1 MDLNEK
7 LRQLKRET
15 ELRRR
20 NEELERTLEF
30 LRRLDQPTRK
40 RLPAERVAKGIE
52 EYVDGQ
58 VESNDQGEFFVASQ
72 ALPFGRPYG
81 KLRISDISGA
91 DLSAL
96 ELFLGGTHLPEMS
109 RLVCLDTETTGLAGG
124 TGTCAW
130 LIGLGAAHGVQF
142 VVRQYFL
149 RDYPEEKAILAAL
162 AEALEGYDGVITFN
176 GKTFDIPLL
185 ETRYA
190 LARMKS
196 PFPRLVHLDLLHP
209 ARRLWKLRLESCE
222 LQNLEK
228 NVLGI
233 YREGDVDGSE
243 IPAIYFDYLRTGD
256 PKGLAPVFYHNTLDI
271 VTLAALSVELARA
284 IANAGEQMLDS
295 PLDLFSLSRI
305 FDRAG
310 AAERGVATCERALAA
325 GLPTPVESHA
335 LQHLA
340 AQYKRQR
347 QHERAVALWLELSR
361 RETRFALAAL
371 EELAIYYEHRQRDP
385 QTALEFT
392 DAALERLQGEPSLRA
407 HLERFAH
414 RKERL
419 QKKVSRPANP
429 TRLPRAPR

>member
-1 MDLNEK
+1 MDLEDK

-15 ELRRR
+15 ERRRR
-20 NEELERTLEF
+20 NEELERTLKF
-30 LRRLDQPTRK
+30 LRRLQQPARK
-40 RLPAERVAKGIE
+40 RLPAERVAKSIE
-52 EYVDGQ
+52 EYVEGTI
-58 VESNDQGEFFVASQ
+58 EKNDWGEFFLATQ

-81 KLRISDISGA
+81 KLRIGDISGA

-124 TGTCAW
+124 TGTCAF
-130 LIGLGAAHGVQF
+130 LIGIGAPQGVQF

-149 RDYPEEKAILAAL
+149 RDYPEEKAILVAL
-162 AEALEGYDGVITFN
+162 AKTLEAYDGVITFN

-190 LARMKS
+190 LARLKS

-209 ARRLWKLRLESCE
+209 ARRLWKLRLENCE

-233 YREGDVDGSE
+233 YREGDVDGSD

-256 PKGLAPVFYHNTLDI
+256 PKGLASVFYHNTLDI

-284 IANAGEQMLDS
+284 ITDAGEQMLDS

-305 FDRAG
+305 LHRAG
-310 AAERGVATCERALAA
+310 VAERGVSTCERALAA

-340 AQYKRQR
+340 AQYKRQGQR
-347 QHERAVALWLELSR
+347 ELAVEVWLELTR
-361 RETRFALAAL
+361 RETRFALEAL
-371 EELAIYYEHRQRDP
+371 EELAIHYEHRRRDP

-392 DAALERLQGEPSLRA
+392 DAALERLRGEPSLPA
-407 HLERFAH
+407 HLERFAY

-419 QKKVSRPANP
+419 QKKASRLVRPSP
-429 TRLPRAPR
+429 LPLASR